1 MKLYIYDHCPYCLK
15 ARMIFGLKNI
25 PVELHVLLNDDA
37 ETPTRMVGQKQVPIL
52 QKDDSRYMPE
62 SMDIVHYVDKLDG
75 KPLLTGKRSPAIEEW
90 LRKVNGYANKLLLP
104 RFAKSAFD
112 EFSTPAARKYFVDK
126 KEASAGNFADL
137 LAHSDGLIKN
147 ISDDLRALDKLI
159 VKPNAVNGEL
169 SEDDIQLFPLL
180 RNLTLV
186 AGINLLAALL
196 ITAIIWRNRHKS
208 ICYHQ
213 WRFNPDPPRQPV
225 FAGCRRFQFFLLA
238 SLSLVT
244 HAALCQDIDADF
256 MSRTTMNKFLFA
268 AALIVSG
275 LLVGCNQ
282 LTQYTITEQEINQ
295 SLAKH
300 NNFSKDIGL
309 PGVADAHIV
318 LTNLT
323 SQIGREEPNKVTL
336 TGDANLDM
344 NSLFGSQKATMKLK
358 LKALPVF
365 DKEKGAI
372 FLKEMEVVDATVQPE
387 KMQTVMQTLLPYL
400 NQALRNYFNQQPAYV
415 LREDGSQGEAMAK
428 KLAKGIEVKPGEI
441 VIPFTD

>member
-37 ETPTRMVGQKQVPIL
+37 ETPTRMVGQKQVPIR

-186 AGINLLAALL
+186 AGIN
-196 ITAIIWRNRHKS
+196 W
-208 ICYHQ
+208 
-213 WRFNPDPPRQPV
+213 P
-225 FAGCRRFQFFLLA
+225 
-238 SLSLVT
+238 
-244 HAALCQDIDADF
+244 
-256 MSRTTMNKFLFA
+256 SR
-268 AALIVSG
+268 
-275 LLVGCNQ
+275 
-282 LTQYTITEQEINQ
+282 
-295 SLAKH
+295 
-300 NNFSKDIGL
+300 
-309 PGVADAHIV
+309 VADYRD
-318 LTNLT
+318 N
-323 SQIGREEPNKVTL
+323 
-336 TGDANLDM
+336 
-344 NSLFGSQKATMKLK
+344 
-358 LKALPVF
+358 
-365 DKEKGAI
+365 
-372 FLKEMEVVDATVQPE
+372 
-387 KMQTVMQTLLPYL
+387 
-400 NQALRNYFNQQPAYV
+400 
-415 LREDGSQGEAMAK
+415 MAK
-428 KLAKGIEVKPGEI
+428 QTQINLLSSMAI
-441 VIPFTD
+441 

>member
-37 ETPTRMVGQKQVPIL
+37 ETPTRKEKQKQVPIL

-186 AGINLLAALL
+186 AGIN
-196 ITAIIWRNRHKS
+196 W
-208 ICYHQ
+208 
-213 WRFNPDPPRQPV
+213 P
-225 FAGCRRFQFFLLA
+225 
-238 SLSLVT
+238 
-244 HAALCQDIDADF
+244 
-256 MSRTTMNKFLFA
+256 SR
-268 AALIVSG
+268 
-275 LLVGCNQ
+275 
-282 LTQYTITEQEINQ
+282 
-295 SLAKH
+295 
-300 NNFSKDIGL
+300 
-309 PGVADAHIV
+309 VADYRD
-318 LTNLT
+318 N
-323 SQIGREEPNKVTL
+323 
-336 TGDANLDM
+336 
-344 NSLFGSQKATMKLK
+344 
-358 LKALPVF
+358 
-365 DKEKGAI
+365 
-372 FLKEMEVVDATVQPE
+372 
-387 KMQTVMQTLLPYL
+387 
-400 NQALRNYFNQQPAYV
+400 
-415 LREDGSQGEAMAK
+415 MAK
-428 KLAKGIEVKPGEI
+428 QTQINLLSSMAI
-441 VIPFTD
+441 

>member
-62 SMDIVHYVDKLDG
+62 SMDIVHDKLDG

-186 AGINLLAALL
+186 AGIN
-196 ITAIIWRNRHKS
+196 W
-208 ICYHQ
+208 
-213 WRFNPDPPRQPV
+213 P
-225 FAGCRRFQFFLLA
+225 
-238 SLSLVT
+238 
-244 HAALCQDIDADF
+244 
-256 MSRTTMNKFLFA
+256 SR
-268 AALIVSG
+268 
-275 LLVGCNQ
+275 
-282 LTQYTITEQEINQ
+282 
-295 SLAKH
+295 
-300 NNFSKDIGL
+300 
-309 PGVADAHIV
+309 VADYRD
-318 LTNLT
+318 N
-323 SQIGREEPNKVTL
+323 
-336 TGDANLDM
+336 
-344 NSLFGSQKATMKLK
+344 
-358 LKALPVF
+358 
-365 DKEKGAI
+365 
-372 FLKEMEVVDATVQPE
+372 
-387 KMQTVMQTLLPYL
+387 
-400 NQALRNYFNQQPAYV
+400 
-415 LREDGSQGEAMAK
+415 MAK
-428 KLAKGIEVKPGEI
+428 QTQINLLSSMAI
-441 VIPFTD
+441 

>member
-1 MKLYIYDHCPYCLK
+1 MEESREAIHLRSLPYCLK

-186 AGINLLAALL
+186 AGIN
-196 ITAIIWRNRHKS
+196 W
-208 ICYHQ
+208 
-213 WRFNPDPPRQPV
+213 P
-225 FAGCRRFQFFLLA
+225 
-238 SLSLVT
+238 
-244 HAALCQDIDADF
+244 
-256 MSRTTMNKFLFA
+256 SR
-268 AALIVSG
+268 
-275 LLVGCNQ
+275 
-282 LTQYTITEQEINQ
+282 
-295 SLAKH
+295 
-300 NNFSKDIGL
+300 
-309 PGVADAHIV
+309 VADYRD
-318 LTNLT
+318 N
-323 SQIGREEPNKVTL
+323 
-336 TGDANLDM
+336 
-344 NSLFGSQKATMKLK
+344 
-358 LKALPVF
+358 
-365 DKEKGAI
+365 
-372 FLKEMEVVDATVQPE
+372 
-387 KMQTVMQTLLPYL
+387 
-400 NQALRNYFNQQPAYV
+400 
-415 LREDGSQGEAMAK
+415 MAK
-428 KLAKGIEVKPGEI
+428 QTQINLLSSMAI
-441 VIPFTD
+441 

>member
-37 ETPTRMVGQKQVPIL
+37 ETPTRMVGQKQVKKKK
-52 QKDDSRYMPE
+52 KDDSRYMPE

-186 AGINLLAALL
+186 AGIN
-196 ITAIIWRNRHKS
+196 W
-208 ICYHQ
+208 
-213 WRFNPDPPRQPV
+213 P
-225 FAGCRRFQFFLLA
+225 
-238 SLSLVT
+238 
-244 HAALCQDIDADF
+244 
-256 MSRTTMNKFLFA
+256 SR
-268 AALIVSG
+268 
-275 LLVGCNQ
+275 
-282 LTQYTITEQEINQ
+282 
-295 SLAKH
+295 
-300 NNFSKDIGL
+300 
-309 PGVADAHIV
+309 VADYRD
-318 LTNLT
+318 N
-323 SQIGREEPNKVTL
+323 
-336 TGDANLDM
+336 
-344 NSLFGSQKATMKLK
+344 
-358 LKALPVF
+358 
-365 DKEKGAI
+365 
-372 FLKEMEVVDATVQPE
+372 
-387 KMQTVMQTLLPYL
+387 
-400 NQALRNYFNQQPAYV
+400 
-415 LREDGSQGEAMAK
+415 MAK
-428 KLAKGIEVKPGEI
+428 QTQINLLSSMAI
-441 VIPFTD
+441 

>member
-186 AGINLLAALL
+186 AGIN
-196 ITAIIWRNRHKS
+196 W
-208 ICYHQ
+208 
-213 WRFNPDPPRQPV
+213 P
-225 FAGCRRFQFFLLA
+225 
-238 SLSLVT
+238 
-244 HAALCQDIDADF
+244 
-256 MSRTTMNKFLFA
+256 SR
-268 AALIVSG
+268 
-275 LLVGCNQ
+275 
-282 LTQYTITEQEINQ
+282 
-295 SLAKH
+295 
-300 NNFSKDIGL
+300 
-309 PGVADAHIV
+309 VADYRD
-318 LTNLT
+318 N
-323 SQIGREEPNKVTL
+323 
-336 TGDANLDM
+336 
-344 NSLFGSQKATMKLK
+344 
-358 LKALPVF
+358 
-365 DKEKGAI
+365 
-372 FLKEMEVVDATVQPE
+372 
-387 KMQTVMQTLLPYL
+387 
-400 NQALRNYFNQQPAYV
+400 
-415 LREDGSQGEAMAK
+415 MAK
-428 KLAKGIEVKPGEI
+428 QTQINLLSSI
-441 VIPFTD
+441 VIINGDLILTRRGSLYSRVAAVFSFFCWRVYRW